1 MRHDKLDREL
11 TLMLLMTENRR
22 YTVQQLCERMNI
34 SKRTL
39 YYYLDFFRDI
49 GFVVEKRGTIY
60 SLDKSSPFFTKLF
73 RKVHFTEDEA
83 VTMRRILESS
93 GSQSAMVEH
102 LKRKLDSLYD
112 LNILADEQLRERQA
126 LNLSVIYD
134 AIKYH
139 RNVILHRYSSPHSNS
154 VTDRIVE
161 PFMLMND
168 NNEVRCYELTSGMNK
183 TFKLSRMEKVEL
195 LADEWEHESEHRQF
209 FTDIFMFSAE
219 EQMRVT
225 LLLGRLS
232 YNLMLEE
239 YPKAEAYITP
249 QDQQHWLLE
258 LDVCS
263 YAGIGRFVLGL
274 YEDITIMGDEGFK
287 TYIRQYIEKI
297 HQM

>member
-22 YTVQQLCERMNI
+22 YTVQQLCERMDI

-49 GFVVEKRGTIY
+49 GFIVEKHGTVY

-83 VTMRRILESS
+83 VTMRRILDSS
-93 GSQSAMVEH
+93 GSHSAMVEH
-102 LKRKLDSLYD
+102 LKHKLDSLHD
-112 LNILADEQLRERQA
+112 LNILDDEQLRERQA

-139 RNVILHRYSSPHSNS
+139 RSVVLHHYSSPHSNS
-154 VTDRIVE
+154 ISNRIVE
-161 PFMLMND
+161 PFMLMNN

-183 TFKLSRMEKVEL
+183 TFKLSRMERVEL
-195 LADEWEHESEHRQF
+195 LADEWEYETEHRQIY
-209 FTDIFMFSAE
+209 TDIFMFSAE
-219 EQMRVT
+219 EQMHVT

-249 QDQQHWLLE
+249 KDSQRWLLE

-274 YEDITIMGDEGFK
+274 YKDITIVGDEGFK
-287 TYIRQYIEKI
+287 DYIRQQIQ
-297 HQM
+297 QMIKM